1 MSLERQNRI
10 LNDIKRNND
19 LKDKDILKLK
29 NQIKDFSFK
38 ITKNKKLI
46 EDNKQMILYL
56 NKT

>member
-1 MSLERQNRI
+1 LSLESQNRI

>member
-1 MSLERQNRI
+1 MSLESQNRI